1 MLDKN
6 RHSPD
11 FIVFFVAMILLSIG
25 IIMVFSSSAY
35 SSDISHGDMYF
46 YLRRQL
52 INALVGIIA
61 LVFAM
66 NIHYKVL
73 YKFANP
79 ILIGTMFLL
88 ILTLLVGK
96 VSGGAGRWLGVGG
109 VVFQPSEIVKLAM
122 VIFMARSLSLNQ
134 KNLKYFGKGLLPQL
148 IILGAVC
155 ALILAQ
161 PDLGTAVAVAG
172 TVYLLLAVAGA
183 KLLHLAMLAGAGLV
197 AVVAAIVAEPYRLR
211 RVIAFINPY
220 EDPIGAGYQTI
231 QSLLA
236 LGSGGLFGMGLG
248 NGRQKLLYIPERH
261 TDFIYA
267 VLGEELGFIG
277 AAFIIVLFII
287 FVWRGFKIAVSAPD
301 YFTSLVAAGI
311 TIMISFQAL
320 MNIGVVT
327 GSLPVTGI
335 TLPFISYGGSS
346 LLFTLAGV
354 GILLGISRY
363 TKST

>member
-1 MLDKN
+1 
-6 RHSPD
+6 
-11 FIVFFVAMILLSIG
+11 
-25 IIMVFSSSAY
+25 MVFSSSAY

-52 INALVGIIA
+52 FNASIGVVA
-61 LVFAM
+61 LIFAM

-73 YKFANP
+73 YKFAAP
-79 ILIGTMFLL
+79 ILLGTMSLL
-88 ILTLLVGK
+88 VLTLLIGK
-96 VSGGAGRWLGVGG
+96 VSGGAGRWIGLGGFI
-109 VVFQPSEIVKLAM
+109 FQPSEIVKLAM
-122 VIFMARSLSLNQ
+122 VLFMAKSLSLNQ
-134 KNLKYFGKGLLPQL
+134 KNLKNFGRGLLPQL
-148 IILGAVC
+148 VILGIVC

-172 TVYLLLAVAGA
+172 TIYLLLVVAGA
-183 KLLHLAMLAGAGLV
+183 KPLHLTMLASSGLV
-197 AVVAAIVAEPYRLR
+197 AIAVAIIAEPYRLR
-211 RVIAFINPY
+211 RIMAFINPY
-220 EDPIGAGYQTI
+220 EDPIGAGFQTI

-236 LGSGGLFGMGLG
+236 LGSGGLLGMGLG

-277 AAFIIVLFII
+277 AAFILILFVI

-301 YFTSLVAAGI
+301 NFTSLVAAGI

-346 LLFTLAGV
+346 LVFTMAGV